1 MKLFSTFLK
10 DLKLS
15 FRSFYIY
22 IEIIM
27 AAIFIAV
34 LLFVVPENFSGEGKV
49 FIHINLDKE
58 MIESLIESVPDEE
71 ADSESLAS
79 LLEAA
84 SGDSSQIENIENL
97 PAGISLMESR
107 EQVRSSLVENRDA
120 TGLIVSADNGRLR
133 FEFILQG
140 YESEQI
146 RNILQKQFV
155 APMLSIMPG
164 YEENIVITTLEA
176 SAEKLPDRVNILPVL
191 LILNSAFI
199 GLFTIA
205 AYLFMDKEEGTIKAI
220 AVTPAKVWQYL
231 LSKVGVM
238 LVTGIATGSLVVLSI
253 AWKHVNF
260 GHFLVLMFCFNLF
273 GSTLGLFIA
282 SFFDTLTKALGSLYI
297 VILILSFTS
306 VSYFMPAF
314 SPRLITWLP
323 SYPMLFAMRE
333 TLLQKPDI
341 QYIYF
346 WALVFIAVSVVL
358 FLLADRRYRRTITI

>member
-27 AAIFIAV
+27 AVIFIAV
-34 LLFVVPENFSGEGKV
+34 LLFVVPENFTAEGKV
-49 FIHINLDKE
+49 FVYL
-58 MIESLIESVPDEE
+58 
-71 ADSESLAS
+71 DSEARIGQ
-79 LLEAA
+79 LEQLE
-84 SGDSSQIENIENL
+84 SL
-97 PAGISLMESR
+97 PAGVSFVDSDTALRKSLE
-107 EQVRSSLVENRDA
+107 ENRDA
-120 TGLIVSADNGRLR
+120 TGLIVSAENNRLH
-133 FEFILQG
+133 FEFVLQG

-155 APMLSIMPG
+155 APMLSAMPE
-164 YEENIVITTLEA
+164 YKENIVVTNLTA
-176 SAEKLPDRVNILPVL
+176 SAEKLPDRINILPVL
-191 LILNSAFI
+191 LILNSAFV

-220 AVTPAKVWQYL
+220 AVTPARVWQYL

-253 AWKHVNF
+253 AWNHVNY

-273 GSTLGLFIA
+273 GSALGLFIA
-282 SFFDTLTKALGSLYI
+282 SFYDTLTKALGSLYI
-297 VILILSFTS
+297 LILILSLTS
-306 VSYFMPAF
+306 VSYFMPSF

-341 QYIYF
+341 QYIYS
-346 WALVFIAVSVVL
+346 WALIFAAISTVL
-358 FLLADRRYRRTITI
+358 FLLADRRYKRTITI